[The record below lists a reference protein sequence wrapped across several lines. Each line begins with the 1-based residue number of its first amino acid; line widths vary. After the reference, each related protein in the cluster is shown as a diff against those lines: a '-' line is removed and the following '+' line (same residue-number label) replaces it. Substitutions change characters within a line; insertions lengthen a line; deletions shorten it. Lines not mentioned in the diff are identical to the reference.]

1 MHFLLIQI
9 YATIYVD
16 EADMNTNKI
25 SSSKSTGSTGV
36 STN

>member
-1 MHFLLIQI
+1 MYYFIQI

-16 EADMNTNKI
+16 EAYMNTNKI
-25 SSSKSTGSTGV
+25 MSSKATGSTGV